1 MTLEQLR
8 EQLASMEI
16 EQRKY
21 NGSEKLQLKEE
32 ITNNV
37 IDLVNAELIEIG
49 KVKGETLLYSPIYQ
63 VVVGMNVTIKNY
75 DYDYIQAVVDKEF
88 PTKE

>member
-1 MTLEQLR
+1 MTIEQLK
-8 EQLASMEI
+8 EQLANMEI
-16 EQRKY
+16 EQREY

-37 IDLVNAELIEIG
+37 TDLVNTELIEIG
-49 KVKGETLLYSPIYQ
+49 KVKGETLLYSPIYK
-63 VVVGMNVTIKNY
+63 VVVGLNVTIKNH
-75 DYDYIQAVVDKEF
+75 DYDYIQAVIDKEF

>member
-1 MTLEQLR
+1 MTIEQLK
-8 EQLASMEI
+8 EQLANMDV
-16 EQRKY
+16 EQRAY

-37 IDLVNAELIEIG
+37 IDLVTSELIEIG

-63 VVVGMNVTIKNY
+63 VVVGLNVTIKNH
-75 DYDYIQAVVDKEF
+75 DYDYIQAVINKEF
-88 PTKE
+88 PPKE

>member
-1 MTLEQLR
+1 MTIEQLK
-8 EQLASMEI
+8 EQLANMEI
-16 EQRKY
+16 EQRAY

-37 IDLVNAELIEIG
+37 IDLVTSELIEIG

-63 VVVGMNVTIKNY
+63 VVVGLNVTIKNH
-75 DYDYIQAVVDKEF
+75 DYDYIQAVINKEF
-88 PTKE
+88 PPKE

>member
-1 MTLEQLR
+1 MEQLK
-8 EQLASMEI
+8 EQLMNMEI
-16 EQRKY
+16 EQKDY

-37 IDLVNAELIEIG
+37 TDLVNSELIEIG

-63 VVVGMNVTIKNY
+63 VVVGLNVTIKNH
-75 DYDYIQAVVDKEF
+75 DYDYIQAVIDKEYP
-88 PTKE
+88 PTK

>member
-1 MTLEQLR
+1 MTLEQLK
-8 EQLASMEI
+8 EQLAIMEI
-16 EQRKY
+16 EQKDY
-21 NGSEKLQLKEE
+21 NGSERLQLKEE

-37 IDLVNAELIEIG
+37 IDLVNSELLEIG

-63 VVVGMNVTIKNY
+63 VVVGLNVTIKNH
-75 DYDYIQAVVDKEF
+75 DYDYIQAVIDKEY

>member
-1 MTLEQLR
+1 MTIEQLKQ
-8 EQLASMEI
+8 ELVSLEV
-16 EQRKY
+16 EQRAY

-37 IDLVNAELIEIG
+37 IDLVNSELIEIG

-63 VVVGMNVTIKNY
+63 VVVGLNVTIKNH
-75 DYDYIQAVVDKEF
+75 DYDYIQAVIDKQY
-88 PTKE
+88 PPKE

>member
-1 MTLEQLR
+1 MTLEQLK
-8 EQLASMEI
+8 EQLANMEI
-16 EQRKY
+16 EQREY

-37 IDLVNAELIEIG
+37 IDLVNTELIEIG

-63 VVVGMNVTIKNY
+63 VVVGLNVTIKNS
-75 DYDYIQAVVDKEF
+75 DYDYIQAIIDKEY
-88 PTKE
+88 PVKE